1 MRISYANMVATLAL
15 IFAIG
20 GTAFAA
26 SSPSSSG
33 PAKLKLCAA
42 KKSGD
47 LRLLSTSGA
56 CKSSERGVTVDRTG
70 LVGPAGAVGAAG
82 ERGSQGDRGLQG
94 DRGPQG
100 ERGPAGPGT
109 VLASPDGR
117 FTVAATNNG
126 IVLAGP
132 KGSATFDGEELLS
145 DADFK
150 ITAPQALTLTNGSA
164 LAITSGATTD
174 LTTGTALSITSG
186 AGTALTTG
194 ANFSQDVGGAF
205 TQNVGAAYSQSLGG
219 AATQNIAN
227 GFTQDVGGAYQQ
239 SVGGAYDQTI
249 AGDLDQKVTKTA
261 AQSVG
266 GKFTQAAAS
275 ITQKATT
282 AFATTSGISAQLTAP
297 TVTIAGSSC
306 FKAVG
311 YNQAIV
317 LNNPSAPT
325 C

>member
-1 MRISYANMVATLAL
+1 MRISYANVVATLAL
-15 IFAIG
+15 IFAVG

-26 SSPSSSG
+26 SNPSSSA

-42 KKSGD
+42 KKNGD
-47 LRLLSTSGA
+47 LRMLSASGA
-56 CKSSERGVTVDRTG
+56 CKPSERGVTVDRTG
-70 LVGPAGAVGAAG
+70 LVGPAGAAGAAGERGLQG
-82 ERGSQGDRGLQG
+82 ERGSQGDRGQ
-94 DRGPQG
+94 QG

-117 FTVAATNNG
+117 FTVAATNGG
-126 IVLAGP
+126 IVLTGP
-132 KGSATFDGEELLS
+132 KGTATFDGEELLS

-150 ITAPQALTLTNGSA
+150 ITAPASLTITDGTA

-174 LTTGTALSITSG
+174 LTTGISLAITSG
-186 AGTALTTG
+186 AATALSTG
-194 ANFSQDVGGAF
+194 ANFSQDVGGTF
-205 TQNVGAAYSQSLGG
+205 TQNVGAGYNQAIGG
-219 AATQNIAN
+219 AATQNIAK
-227 GFTQDVGGAYQQ
+227 GFTQDVGGAYAQ
-239 SVGGAYDQTI
+239 SIG
-249 AGDLDQKVTKTA
+249 GDLDQKITKDAT
-261 AQSVG
+261 QDVG
-266 GKFTQAAAS
+266 GKSIQAAGS

-297 TVTIAGSSC
+297 TITIAGSSC